1 MLMLVA
7 CAATKDHEG
16 VRGLCYSYRSLV
28 MTTVCPVVREL
39 QVKPMLMMW
48 SVSPQ
53 TAMLMGFVYVT
64 TKAIMDD
71 YGLAAT

>member
-1 MLMLVA
+1 
-7 CAATKDHEG
+7 
-16 VRGLCYSYRSLV
+16 
-28 MTTVCPVVREL
+28 
-39 QVKPMLMMW
+39 MLMMW